1 MSATSS
7 PTWTKRSRTRRV
19 QLGPCH
25 NLAKMADVRAR
36 VEELAGMLDEHNL
49 TAIKIKDGDLSIEL
63 RRDVAAISS
72 QGSQERGA
80 GNMEG
85 EVVPSPMVGVF
96 YSRPSPAEDPFVQ
109 PGDRISVG
117 QVIGIIEAMK
127 VFNEVESPISGI
139 VQRCLVEDGAV
150 VQEGDPLYVLEV

>member
-1 MSATSS
+1 
-7 PTWTKRSRTRRV
+7 
-19 QLGPCH
+19 
-25 NLAKMADVRAR
+25 
-36 VEELAGMLDEHNL
+36 MLDEHNL

-72 QGSQERGA
+72 PGSQERG
-80 GNMEG
+80 E
-85 EVVPSPMVGVF
+85 
-96 YSRPSPAEDPFVQ
+96 
-109 PGDRISVG
+109 RISVA
-117 QVIGIIEAMK
+117 QVVGIIEAMK

>member
-1 MSATSS
+1 
-7 PTWTKRSRTRRV
+7 
-19 QLGPCH
+19 
-25 NLAKMADVRAR
+25 MADVRAR

-63 RRDVAAISS
+63 RRDVAGVSLP
-72 QGSQERGA
+72 GSHSPGSA
-80 GNMEG
+80 SAEG

-96 YSRPSPAEDPFVQ
+96 YSRPSPAEDPFLQ

-127 VFNEVESPISGI
+127 VFNEVESPISGV
-139 VQRCLVEDGAV
+139 VQRCLVEDGVV